1 MILLAKRLP
10 SPKPEVG
17 VEGFSCRS
25 LFAALAGLILGQYR
39 IPSVFPVEASTNV

>member
-25 LFAALAGLILGQYR
+25 LFAALAGLTLRYR